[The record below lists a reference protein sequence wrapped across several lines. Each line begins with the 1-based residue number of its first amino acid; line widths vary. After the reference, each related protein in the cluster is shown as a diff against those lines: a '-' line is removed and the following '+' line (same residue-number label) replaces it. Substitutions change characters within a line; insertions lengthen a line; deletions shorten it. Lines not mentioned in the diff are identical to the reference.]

1 MHRFHGNQLH
11 VFWHNSDHTRINHE
25 VITVSID
32 GTLPERGP
40 TDSRVFR
47 DNPRYPMT
55 TACSAGPYVGFD
67 TPLFLACGYTAFGG
81 STFYGVAAYPG
92 GGWGAWGTVR
102 VSWEDAGG
110 GTSLPSLGLTGDA
123 TVNPIMLLSFSRRF
137 CPRPDRNALPDPI
150 CFVEAD
156 FIITTQWHRG
166 GCSWGNRDFRDNPC
180 QRSYA
185 ASLYNPP

>member
-81 STFYGVAAYPG
+81 STFYGVPAYPG
-92 GGWGAWGTVR
+92 EDGERGAPLEFPGKMQEAEQVY
-102 VSWEDAGG
+102 
-110 GTSLPSLGLTGDA
+110 
-123 TVNPIMLLSFSRRF
+123 RRW
-137 CPRPDRNALPDPI
+137 A
-150 CFVEAD
+150 
-156 FIITTQWHRG
+156 
-166 GCSWGNRDFRDNPC
+166 
-180 QRSYA
+180 
-185 ASLYNPP
+185 